1 MSGRSVLLLAEFF
14 VSNEAGQNG
23 VSGKAVNSHENGTN
37 TISSD
42 ENKQGG
48 EERRVDVFTVFVP
61 FSDDEESTQGGDGTD
76 KDFTEGDKDS
86 TDTGNDTESDGV
98 SVDQEEGVLGRDTE
112 VFTGE
117 GNLDVGVLV
126 QESDESFEAGNV
138 ALETGKS
145 VLDDLSFFA
154 LELLGLVLSVGQHDS
169 DQLDDGDDQRT
180 KGNGTNVISDKSIDT
195 LSDGARSALAGSLG
209 EVPEADRTGD
219 DELGGG
225 EDEGVEPEETEQV
238 VDQQS
243 LQLGVVL
250 EGDDVGAV
258 GIDGSNLITRTDQ
271 VQRGNGPVNV
281 EGNEDEAG
289 EGREEENRHGFSDV
303 IRSGLH
309 DGDGQSDSAE
319 QAEDDDE
326 GQGRDG
332 PQEIGKSLQRGD
344 GVVVGV
350 VGSGRGVVDFFL
362 VLCSVVESPSENGVT
377 NDEAEDS
384 SPGQN
389 SRAVSHQ
396 NHVDETDHESDSEG
410 TSDDGPGGLDI
421 TEPLLQ
427 SVDITSGIGGIRGN
441 VGDRAGETVSS
452 DESKGR
458 VNKDIIGIG
467 VDGKVNDILGFQA
480 IIVFTVGLTFN

>member
-1 MSGRSVLLLAEFF
+1 MLIKEGLKGFRAMSGRSVLLLAEFF

-138 ALETGKS
+138 ALEAGKS
-145 VLDDLSFFA
+145 VLDDLSFLA

-195 LSDGARSALAGSLG
+195 LSDGARSALAK
-209 EVPEADRTGD
+209 
-219 DELGGG
+219 
-225 EDEGVEPEETEQV
+225 
-238 VDQQS
+238 
-243 LQLGVVL
+243 
-250 EGDDVGAV
+250 
-258 GIDGSNLITRTDQ
+258 I
-271 VQRGNGPVNV
+271 
-281 EGNEDEAG
+281 
-289 EGREEENRHGFSDV
+289 GR
-303 IRSGLH
+303 
-309 DGDGQSDSAE
+309 A
-319 QAEDDDE
+319 
-326 GQGRDG
+326 
-332 PQEIGKSLQRGD
+332 
-344 GVVVGV
+344 
-350 VGSGRGVVDFFL
+350 
-362 VLCSVVESPSENGVT
+362 
-377 NDEAEDS
+377 
-384 SPGQN
+384 
-389 SRAVSHQ
+389 
-396 NHVDETDHESDSEG
+396 HV
-410 TSDDGPGGLDI
+410 
-421 TEPLLQ
+421 
-427 SVDITSGIGGIRGN
+427 
-441 VGDRAGETVSS
+441 
-452 DESKGR
+452 
-458 VNKDIIGIG
+458 
-467 VDGKVNDILGFQA
+467 
-480 IIVFTVGLTFN
+480 

>member
-1 MSGRSVLLLAEFF
+1 MLILVILLFIKEGLEGFGAMSGRSVLLLAEFF
-14 VSNEAGQNG
+14 VGNEAGQNG
-23 VSGKAVNSHENGTN
+23 VSGKSVNGHENGTN
-37 TISSD
+37 TISS
-42 ENKQGG
+42 NKDKQSG
-48 EERRVDVFTVFVP
+48 EERRVDFFTVFVP
-61 FSDDEESTQGGDGTD
+61 FGDDEESTQGSDGTN

-86 TDTGNDTESDGV
+86 TNTGNDTESNGV
-98 SVDQEEGVLGRDTE
+98 SVDEEEGVLGRDTE
-112 VFTGE
+112 VFTSE

-138 ALETGKS
+138 ALEAGKS
-145 VLDDLSFFA
+145 VLDDFTFLA
-154 LELLGLVLSVGQHDS
+154 LELLGLVLSIGQHDS

-180 KGNGTNVISDKSIDT
+180 KGNGTNVVSDKSIDT
-195 LSDGARSALAGSLG
+195 LSDGARSALAGSLR
-209 EVPEADRTGD
+209 EVPEADRAGD
-219 DELGGG
+219 DELGGS

-250 EGDDVGAV
+250 EGDDVGTI
-258 GIDGSNLITRTDQ
+258 GIDSSDFFTRTDQ
-271 VQRGNGPVNV
+271 VQGGNGPVNV

-289 EGREEENRHGFSDV
+289 EGREEEDRHGFSNV
-303 IRSGLH
+303 VRGSLH

-332 PQEIGKSLQRGD
+332 PQEIGKSLQGSD

-377 NDEAEDS
+377 NNETKDS

-389 SRAVSHQ
+389 SGAVSHQ
-396 NHVDETDHESDSEG
+396 NHVDETNNESNSKGDS
-410 TSDDGPGGLDI
+410 DNRPGGLDI
-421 TEPLLQ
+421 TEPLL
-427 SVDITSGIGGIRGN
+427 
-441 VGDRAGETVSS
+441 
-452 DESKGR
+452 
-458 VNKDIIGIG
+458 
-467 VDGKVNDILGFQA
+467 
-480 IIVFTVGLTFN
+480 